1 MLHGLAKYFAERK
14 FQRMA
19 LKDLLSDEAFCRR
32 LEAANDADEAIKLF
46 AEKGITVTKEQLNE
60 AGAAGNQEELD
71 EEALDGVSG
80 GITLRA
86 ASQGIRFLA
95 ELIRRGNRSI
105 HSGGFS
111 GGGSGGVGGR
121 SW

>member
-1 MLHGLAKYFAERK
+1 MLRGLAKYFAERK
-14 FQRMA
+14 FQRME

-80 GITLRA
+80 GIALRA

-111 GGGSGGVGGR
+111 GGGSGGGGGR